1 VNPDALISVK
11 LVSHAGVGTI
21 AAGVAKTGA
30 DLITIAG
37 HDGGT
42 GASPVGSIRYAGV
55 PWELG
60 LSEAR
65 QALQH
70 NDLRGRVLLQTD
82 GGLKTGLDVIKA
94 ALLGADSFGFGTGPM
109 IALGCKY
116 LRICHLNNCATGVA
130 TQDERLRRDHFK
142 GLPERAETYF
152 RNVAEDVREWLAVLG
167 LRSLDEAVGR
177 TDLLEQTLHAT
188 REDVDVDLSRLLQRD
203 PSHAAAYCGSPALQ
217 APPDGLAARLDT
229 ALAAAIDAGSGGEHS
244 DVIRNTD
251 RSIGARLSGR
261 IARVHGDTGMA
272 TRPITLRLRG
282 SAGQSFGAFNAG
294 GLQLHLEGEAND
306 YVGKG
311 MAGGRIV
318 LRPAR
323 GSRFASQDAPILG
336 NTCLY
341 GATGGELFAAGRAG
355 ERFAVRNSGATAV
368 IEGAGD
374 HCCEYMTGGAV
385 VVLGRTGL
393 NFGAGFTGG
402 LAYVLDLERDF
413 VDRYNH
419 ELIDIVRIT
428 PEGFD
433 NYRQHLTDLVSAHVR
448 LTGSAWGARIL
459 ENFRD
464 YVGKIW
470 LVKPKAASLE
480 ALANELR
487 RAA

>member
-1 VNPDALISVK
+1 
-11 LVSHAGVGTI
+11 
-21 AAGVAKTGA
+21 
-30 DLITIAG
+30 
-37 HDGGT
+37 
-42 GASPVGSIRYAGV
+42 
-55 PWELG
+55 
-60 LSEAR
+60 
-65 QALQH
+65 
-70 NDLRGRVLLQTD
+70 
-82 GGLKTGLDVIKA
+82 
-94 ALLGADSFGFGTGPM
+94 M
-109 IALGCKY
+109 IVLGCKY
-116 LRICHLNNCATGVA
+116 LRICHLNNCATGMA

-142 GLPERAETYF
+142 GLPERVECYF
-152 RNVAEDVREWLAVLG
+152 RNVAEDVREWLALLG
-167 LRSLDEAVGR
+167 LRTLDEAIGR
-177 TDLLEQTLHAT
+177 TDLLEQHLRAT
-188 REDVDVDLSRLLQRD
+188 REDVDVDLSRLLARD
-203 PSHAAAYCGSPALQ
+203 PAQASAYCGSPALQ
-217 APPDGLAARLDT
+217 APADGLAAQLDA
-229 ALAAAIDAGSGGEHS
+229 ALADAIASGAGGAFVGS
-244 DVIRNTD
+244 IRNTD

-261 IARVHGDTGMA
+261 IARVHGDTGMSA
-272 TRPITLRLRG
+272 TPIDVRLSG

-294 GLQLHLEGEAND
+294 GLHLHLQGEAND

-318 LRPAR
+318 LQPPG
-323 GSRFASQDAPILG
+323 GSRFASQDTPILG

-419 ELIDIVRIT
+419 ELVDISRIT
-428 PEGFD
+428 PEGLD
-433 NYRQHLTDLVSAHVR
+433 GYRQHLTDLIEAHAR
-448 LTGSAWGARIL
+448 LTGSAWSARIRDD
-459 ENFRD
+459 FRD
-464 YVGKIW
+464 FVGKFW

-480 ALANELR
+480 ALAHELK

>member
-1 VNPDALISVK
+1 
-11 LVSHAGVGTI
+11 
-21 AAGVAKTGA
+21 
-30 DLITIAG
+30 
-37 HDGGT
+37 
-42 GASPVGSIRYAGV
+42 
-55 PWELG
+55 
-60 LSEAR
+60 
-65 QALQH
+65 
-70 NDLRGRVLLQTD
+70 
-82 GGLKTGLDVIKA
+82 
-94 ALLGADSFGFGTGPM
+94 LLGADSFGFGTGPM

-229 ALAAAIDAGSGGEHS
+229 ALGAAIDAGSGGEHS

-323 GSRFASQDAPILG
+323 GSRYASQEAPILG

-402 LAYVLDLERDF
+402 LAYVLDIERDF